1 MRDARDPG
9 GQAAPAVG
17 GGVREHAAADGA
29 ASRDAGLDG
38 ATLAHELKNPLTAVK
53 ALVQLGLANPREAAS
68 HERLEQVARAVERM
82 ERILRDYLASAR
94 GMAELAPARVEVGPL
109 VSGVLQ
115 GLSARASEARV
126 RLVTHGDATVEADP
140 RRLEEALVNLVANGI
155 EATPPGGEVAVE
167 VLSSAEGAELVV
179 RDTGSGIAPDA
190 LQRLGTPFFST
201 RSGGN
206 GLGVAHVRSVIAMHG
221 GSLRY
226 ESEPGKGTVVR
237 ATLPRRARA
246 A

>member
-1 MRDARDPG
+1 MRDAREPG
-9 GQAAPAVG
+9 EP
-17 GGVREHAAADGA
+17 AAAGGADRA
-29 ASRDAGLDG
+29 ASRGEGLDG

-68 HERLEQVARAVERM
+68 HEWLEQVARAVERM

-94 GMAELAPARVEVGPL
+94 GMAELAPAQVEVGPL
-109 VSGVLQ
+109 VTGVLQ

-126 RLVTHGDATVEADP
+126 RLVARGDATVEADP

-179 RDTGSGIAPDA
+179 RDTGSGITADA
-190 LQRLGTPFFST
+190 LERLGTPFFST

>member
-1 MRDARDPG
+1 MTDAWEP
-9 GQAAPAVG
+9 AAPVALAL
-17 GGVREHAAADGA
+17 EAGA
-29 ASRDAGLDG
+29 TGEPLAEEAEPFATRLDG

-53 ALVQLGLANPREAAS
+53 ALVQLGLGDPREAAS
-68 HERLEQVARAVERM
+68 HERLAHVARAVERM

-94 GMAELAPARVEVGPL
+94 GMAELSPARVEVGPL
-109 VSGVLQ
+109 VSGVLE

-126 RLVTHGDATVEADP
+126 RLVTRGDATVEADP

-167 VLSSAEGAELVV
+167 VLASPEGAELVV
-179 RDTGSGIAPDA
+179 RDTGSGMAPEA
-190 LQRLGTPFFST
+190 LERVGTPFFST
-201 RSGGN
+201 RTGGN
-206 GLGVAHVRSVIAMHG
+206 GLGVAHVRSVFAMHG